1 MDADTPTLPELLAAL
16 PPGADEADERRPA
29 GAELQALLADLGGKP
44 VPTGRLRRLW
54 SLGTLQ
60 AKIAAAYLAWWLR
73 SGFQD
78 DEARRK
84 GLEETHVA
92 AAIAVL
98 GRMSYLRGAV
108 MKVGQVLAHWPD
120 VLPEAFS
127 EVLGRLHSEA
137 PPMHY
142 ALVRETLRR
151 ELGGDPEEVFAEFE
165 TEAFAAASLGQVH
178 RARLRGDGRRVA
190 VKVQYPH
197 IARTIRDDLANLEAV
212 SFPARLS
219 GDWANLRAQFEG
231 IRRMLEQE
239 VDYEAEAR
247 LTTRAKAVLAGLEG
261 VVVPEVVAAHSSRHV
276 LVTEYL
282 DGTHLDGFL
291 ASRPTRAERDDFG
304 RRIAL
309 ASFRLWYSGRTVY
322 ADPHPG
328 NFVFLRDGRLGLIDF
343 GCCHE
348 FDAEE
353 FAYVMEIE
361 HAADSG
367 DEERVA
373 AALARGCDLAPDQL
387 SGERR
392 AKMFEYCDW
401 LWAPMRTAG
410 AFDFGDSDQYRRGV
424 ELYGEFIRRRWTRS
438 QPVNVWLNKVFFGQ
452 RALLTRLGTRVRY
465 GELMR
470 AESARAAG

>member
-1 MDADTPTLPELLAAL
+1 MQPTLAELLAHL
-16 PPGADEADERRPA
+16 PDEHDDDAPA
-29 GAELQALLADLGGKP
+29 RAELEALLAGLGSRP

-54 SLGTLQ
+54 SLSTLS
-60 AKIAAAYLAWWLR
+60 AGLVAGYAAWWIR
-73 SGFQD
+73 QGFQD
-78 DEARRK
+78 QDERARA
-84 GLEETHVA
+84 LSEAHLA
-92 AAIAVL
+92 AAL
-98 GRMSYLRGAV
+98 KLFSRMGYLRGAV
-108 MKVGQVLAHWPD
+108 MKLGQVLAHWPD
-120 VLPEAFS
+120 VLPEAFA

-151 ELGGDPEEVFAEFE
+151 ELGGDPTEVFAEFE

-178 RARLRGDGRRVA
+178 RARLHDGRRVA
-190 VKVQYPH
+190 VKVQYPD

-219 GDWANLRAQFEG
+219 GDWENLRAQFAG

-247 LTTRAKAVLAGLEG
+247 RTTRARAVLADLEG
-261 VVVPEVVAAHSSRHV
+261 VVVPQVIGACSSRRV

-282 DGTHLDGFL
+282 EGEHLERFL
-291 ASRPTRAERDDFG
+291 ASGPSQAARDDFG

-328 NFVFLRDGRLGLIDF
+328 NFLFLRDGRLGLVDF

-348 FDAEE
+348 FDADEL
-353 FAYVMEIE
+353 AYVTEVE
-361 HAADSG
+361 RAAESD
-367 DEERVA
+367 DEERIA
-373 AALARGCDLAPDQL
+373 AALARGCDLAPEEL
-387 SGERR
+387 VGERR
-392 AKMFEYCDW
+392 QKMLAYCDW
-401 LWAPMRTAG
+401 LWAPIRSDA
-410 AFDFGDSDQYRRGV
+410 AFDFGAAGQYRRGV
-424 ELYGEFIRRRWTRS
+424 ELYGEFVRRRWTRS
-438 QPVNVWLNKVFFGQ
+438 RPVNVWLTKVFFGQ
-452 RALLTRLGTRVRY
+452 RAMLTRLAARVPY

-470 AESARAAG
+470 AEVARAAG